1 MSVWAP
7 KCSYSGYSGF
17 TNQQV
22 KSWWLRPSFL
32 HSLWA
37 VVNVFVTV
45 TLFWPLQKPF
55 GCYLIALW
63 LKCNRRIWTCVSYAS
78 GALQGGVT
86 FGRNQGAFC
95 FRQISEFHNHCV
107 TEKSCLTRQYLRNA
121 ATPHSCRNS
130 ALLSPHAWSK
140 RSFLHTLNIYVLIW
154 AIFL

>member
-1 MSVWAP
+1 M
-7 KCSYSGYSGF
+7 
-17 TNQQV
+17 

-107 TEKSCLTRQYLRNA
+107 TEKSCLTRQYLMNA

-130 ALLSPHAWSK
+130 ALLSLRAWSK
-140 RSFLHTLNIYVLIW
+140 RSFLHTLNTYVLI
-154 AIFL
+154 